1 MSACAQYA
9 RRHVSLCAAG
19 AERESQQR
27 TPAGKVLAVGQEG
40 ALCVLQGQAQASG
53 GGRRD
58 GGGAGLHAG
67 FDRKVAADEC
77 HLGEER
83 SRPGVVA
90 GGSQLRVLGRLVAR
104 HTVCPAVRSARVC
117 PRRWVHRPPD
127 ATAAPPPT
135 PLARAAANLPSVDVL
150 PPAGLTPLS
159 ILTRDWLVM
168 TRGAA
173 DAAVARLRRPVR
185 R

>member
-1 MSACAQYA
+1 MLPPDA
-9 RRHVSLCAAG
+9 RPSLLLSDADPAAAG
-19 AERESQQR
+19 
-27 TPAGKVLAVGQEG
+27 G
-40 ALCVLQGQAQASG
+40 
-53 GGRRD
+53 
-58 GGGAGLHAG
+58 
-67 FDRKVAADEC
+67 
-77 HLGEER
+77 
-83 SRPGVVA
+83 
-90 GGSQLRVLGRLVAR
+90 
-104 HTVCPAVRSARVC
+104 
-117 PRRWVHRPPD
+117 D